1 MGSWYLYLSAVILSE
16 EQRSQISEQKEGQ
29 GEEVYELKLNDCF
42 VVFKLQWSV
51 CSVGIVHVYS

>member
-16 EQRSQISEQKEGQ
+16 EQRSQILEQKEGQ
-29 GEEVYELKLNDCF
+29 DEEVYDLKLNDCF

-51 CSVGIVHVYS
+51 CSVGIIHGYS